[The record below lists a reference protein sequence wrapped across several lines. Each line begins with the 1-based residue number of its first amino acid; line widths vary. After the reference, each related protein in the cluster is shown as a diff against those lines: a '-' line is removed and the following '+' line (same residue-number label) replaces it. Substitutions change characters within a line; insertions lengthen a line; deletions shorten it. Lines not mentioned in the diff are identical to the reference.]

1 MKVVLE
7 EKAIVKLD
15 TVVNSSAVV
24 VVTLVG
30 AGVAR
35 TESWAAAL
43 LHAPLAFYTDGGGCV
58 RASQM
63 TRVREVCVE
72 PWKIRPLRHWEAS
85 VLR

>member
-7 EKAIVKLD
+7 EKVIAKWD
-15 TVVNSSAVV
+15 MVVNSSAVV
-24 VVTLVG
+24 VVTWVG

-35 TESWAAAL
+35 TEFWAAASD
-43 LHAPLAFYTDGGGCV
+43 HAPLAFYTDGGGFV

-72 PWKIRPLRHWEAS
+72 PLSRVSKAS
-85 VLR
+85 